1 MNRWIRFFFGSPQ
14 RFLGS
19 LVGIGFVICLINPS
33 IFERALNQAITAVIT
48 ALQPL
53 IGPCLALIIVFAGIR
68 MILGGGRKK

>member
-1 MNRWIRFFFGSPQ
+1 MNRWIRFFLGTPQ

-19 LVGIGFVICLINPS
+19 LVGVGFVICLINPV
-33 IFERALNQAITAVIT
+33 IFERAINHAITTVIV